1 MPLVFGVLT
10 SIQVTVNAVLCG
22 ENQLKFVRHGVY
34 YILITHDINVCVILC
49 IVTCSLD
56 ILSVFIV
63 CFPHS
68 RLLNQF
74 QSAVSALVQKSKIGR
89 RNLKSSSL
97 VLTVATVVGD
107 HLQCC

>member
-1 MPLVFGVLT
+1 MR
-10 SIQVTVNAVLCG
+10 NAVLCG
-22 ENQLKFVRHGVY
+22 ENQLKSVRHSVY
-34 YILITHDINVCVILC
+34 YILVTCDINVCVILC
-49 IVTCSLD
+49 IMIRYLD
-56 ILSVFIV
+56 ILSAFIV

-107 HLQCC
+107 NLQCC